1 MSSSSTT
8 AHAHAAHAYYVHTMP
23 TTSVSDAGFTSERTN
38 TYIHSIS
45 IYPIRCLDEPTACT
59 QTLVPSHWAQVFNY
73 SNSAAARTYMWCIYT
88 RAGSAIRCDSHM
100 RSLQTGDVALLSRG
114 ITGTWAAMQSAAEV
128 MMGRGRHL
136 LEARRWSSFC
146 RRSMNASRR
155 ACDSRSRGRAATKA
169 STAAACAASRAAM
182 SSATFWLYRWVWMAL
197 LPRQAQVGFD

>member
-1 MSSSSTT
+1 
-8 AHAHAAHAYYVHTMP
+8 
-23 TTSVSDAGFTSERTN
+23 
-38 TYIHSIS
+38 
-45 IYPIRCLDEPTACT
+45 
-59 QTLVPSHWAQVFNY
+59 
-73 SNSAAARTYMWCIYT
+73 MWCIYT
-88 RAGSAIRCDSHM
+88 RAGSAFRCDSHM
-100 RSLQTGDVALLSRG
+100 RSLHSNETHDTCILNRSRLQTGDVALLSRG

-128 MMGRGRHL
+128 MMGRGGHL